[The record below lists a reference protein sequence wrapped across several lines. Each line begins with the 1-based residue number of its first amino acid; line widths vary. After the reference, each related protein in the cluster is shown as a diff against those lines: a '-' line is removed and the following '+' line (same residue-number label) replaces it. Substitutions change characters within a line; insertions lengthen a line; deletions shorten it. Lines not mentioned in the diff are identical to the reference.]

1 MRNTPRPTH
10 QRHALIALIGQEIVR
25 FQDATHA
32 FDQAAAD
39 VLDLAQDDLQ
49 CVSTL
54 LFAGAMPRDALA
66 AALTLKSRSVRFRSM
81 IDRIEL
87 AGYARRVLLSAGER
101 IEITDHARQ
110 WIQTIWGPLAMEST
124 RLLSAEST
132 QRLTVL
138 ASMLALMR
146 PLQEQHTARLR
157 GLLDVAAAPNRRR
170 GGLSPAA
177 LQRVQMFVHANL
189 AADLSLNELAARAG
203 LTEFHFARA
212 FKVSME
218 MTPRAY
224 VEACRIDAARK
235 LLRDSTLPL
244 AQIAADCGL
253 GSQSHF
259 TTTFR
264 RSVGAT
270 PAAYRGG
277 DARS

>member
-1 MRNTPRPTH
+1 M
-10 QRHALIALIGQEIVR
+10 R

-32 FDQAAAD
+32 FDQVAAD
-39 VLDLAQDDLQ
+39 VLDLEQDDLQ

-54 LFAGAMPRDALA
+54 LFVGAMPRDALA
-66 AALTLKSRSVRFRSM
+66 AALTLRSRSVRFRSM

-87 AGYARRVLLSAGER
+87 AGYARRVLSSTGER
-101 IEITDHARQ
+101 IELTGHARQ

-146 PLQEQHTARLR
+146 PIQEQHTARLR
-157 GLLDVAAAPNRRR
+157 SLLEVASAPKTRR

-177 LQRVQMFVHANL
+177 LQRVQMFVQANL
-189 AADLSLNELAARAG
+189 AADLSLSELAARAR

-212 FKVSME
+212 FKISME

-224 VEACRIDAARK
+224 VEARRIDEARK

-244 AQIAADCGL
+244 AQVAAACGL

-264 RSVGAT
+264 RSVGST
-270 PAAYRGG
+270 PATFRGH
-277 DARS
+277 ARS